1 MLFEA
6 RVNTSHGPPRF
17 GRDRSAM
24 LLFYEIRWYR
34 HWPLANKPE
43 TREPDGRGRETTE
56 VKIFGRRN
64 ILEKPRFPPNYQ
76 GFSWPAQENVFRRN

>member
-1 MLFEA
+1 VIPVMLLEA

-43 TREPDGRGRETTE
+43 TREPDGRCRET
-56 VKIFGRRN
+56 R
-64 ILEKPRFPPNYQ
+64 
-76 GFSWPAQENVFRRN
+76 AQRGETRA